1 MKNTLQRP
9 STTLNIVGAVTT
21 ATNAEQRILIIGE
34 IGDGA
39 TATVDDVIKD
49 IGTSDLDQFGKD
61 SMLYLAIN
69 RFKSINATNTLDVLP
84 ISNGTA
90 KATLDIT
97 VTNTATKDSKV
108 VIAIGTDKIEI
119 VVKKNDTNE
128 VIATKIETAY
138 AGNKLFTA
146 TRATNV
152 VTLETKS
159 SSGEWNNLKPIIQDV
174 YNSGSDIKVTAF
186 KDGVS
191 TSLSDTYLDGKLD
204 ERYQTVIFPYSVG
217 TKFAY
222 SYLDKNFNKLNEIND
237 GVAFTTTQDTLS
249 NIKTIGDNLN
259 SKSLVLFGNI
269 TDKMAYNVL
278 PLVATA
284 EIAGIRALR
293 LTNKS
298 NISNY
303 VLEGSLE
310 TKGGMSLCTLPYFNT
325 PLTWDKPKG
334 LITEAQL
341 VDLINRG
348 VSIWTNNAKTV
359 LSEVT
364 TTYKKD
370 SAGNSDNSWKYLN
383 YVDTMSTIRE
393 YLVNNL
399 RRKYGQTRLT
409 DGDLIANKNITNVGA
424 IKATVIKLYNN
435 LAKLAIT
442 RDGLDKYVLANLS
455 IESNLTDGTVTINA
469 KIPIV
474 TQLRAIDGNIIEV
487 LDFSTTL

>member
-21 ATNAEQRILIIGE
+21 ITNSAQRVLIIGE
-34 IGDGA
+34 LGSTA
-39 TATVDDVIKD
+39 TADTDEVIKD
-49 IGTSDLDQFGKD
+49 INPSDLEVFGKD

-69 RFKSINATNTLDVLP
+69 RFKDINSTNTLDVLP

-97 VTNTATKDSKV
+97 VNNTATKDSKL
-108 VIAIGTDKIEI
+108 IIEIGTDKIEVI
-119 VVKKNDTNE
+119 IKKNDTNE
-128 VIATKIETAY
+128 DIATKIEDEY
-138 AGNKLFTA
+138 KNNILFTP
-146 TRATNV
+146 TRSTNV

-159 SSGEWNNLKPIIQDV
+159 SSGEWNNLKPVVTDI
-174 YNSGSDIKVTAF
+174 YNSRADIKTTAF

-191 TSLSDTYLDGKLD
+191 NSLADNYLDDKLD
-204 ERYQTVIFPYSVG
+204 ERYQTIIFPYSVG
-217 TKFAY
+217 TKFVY

-237 GVAFTTTQDTLS
+237 GVAFTTMQDTLA
-249 NIKTIGDNLN
+249 NIKTIGNDLN
-259 SKSLVLFGNI
+259 SKSLVLFANI
-269 TDKMAYNVL
+269 TDKMIYNVL
-278 PLVATA
+278 PLVSSA
-284 EIAGIRALR
+284 EISAIRALR
-293 LTNKS
+293 LTDKT

-334 LITEAQL
+334 LIKEEEL
-341 VDLINRG
+341 VDLINKG
-348 VSIWTNNAKTV
+348 VSIWTNNGKTV
-359 LSEVT
+359 LSEVV

-370 SAGNSDNSWKYLN
+370 ASGNPDNSWKYLN

-409 DGDLIANKNITNVGA
+409 DGNLIANKNITNVGA

-442 RDGLDKYVLANLS
+442 RMGLDKYVLENLT
-455 IESNLTDGTVTINA
+455 IKSNLTDGTVTINA